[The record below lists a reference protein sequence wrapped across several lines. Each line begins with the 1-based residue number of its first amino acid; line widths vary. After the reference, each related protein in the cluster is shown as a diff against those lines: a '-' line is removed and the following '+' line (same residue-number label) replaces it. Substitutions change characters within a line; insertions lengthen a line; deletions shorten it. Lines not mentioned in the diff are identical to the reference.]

1 MIYIKKILL
10 RFLVIIGLFI
20 IVLIGNLL
28 GMMYPTIF
36 ESVAVCFMFILYI
49 LFMIAFV
56 IEEKER
62 HK

>member
-20 IVLIGNLL
+20 IVLIANLL

-36 ESVAVCFMFILYI
+36 ENVAICIMLILYI

-56 IEEKER
+56 KEEKER